1 VELAGISAHIVELVP
16 RFVELALRF
25 VELALKVLP
34 LAGKHHHQRP
44 PIFERWKG
52 GRGNSQDQIS
62 SSGNCGVVSEDP

>member
-1 VELAGISAHIVELVP
+1 
-16 RFVELALRF
+16 VELALRF